1 MEKDSKKR
9 IEKIKIISIPSIL
22 DFIIPFILAFV
33 CSVAIML
40 LFSWLGL
47 I

>member
-1 MEKDSKKR
+1 MEENSKKR
-9 IEKIKIISIPSIL
+9 IEKIISIPSNL

-33 CSVAIML
+33 CSVGIML